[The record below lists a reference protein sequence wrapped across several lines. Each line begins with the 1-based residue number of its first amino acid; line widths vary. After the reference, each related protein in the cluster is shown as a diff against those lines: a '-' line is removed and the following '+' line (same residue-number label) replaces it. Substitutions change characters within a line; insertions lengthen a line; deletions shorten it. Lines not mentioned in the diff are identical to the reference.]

1 MVTDQQVRRLL
12 SLMQKKKT
20 LAQAAAEAG
29 MDEKTARKWRDSDK
43 LPSQCKQ
50 PRTYRTRLDPF
61 EDVWEEVRGFLE
73 ESPGL
78 EAKTLF
84 DYLQR
89 RYPGAFQDGQLRTL
103 QRRIKVWRATEGPP
117 KEVFFPQVHT
127 PGRLSQSDFTHMT
140 ALGITIAGEPF
151 PHLLYHFT
159 LTYSN
164 WETGRVCFSESFE
177 ALSAGLQ
184 DALWELGGTT
194 ARHRTDRLTTA
205 VAKPES
211 PAEFTRRYEA
221 LLSHYGMKGEKT
233 RAGKANENGD
243 IEQSHN
249 RMKRAVDQA
258 LMLRGSRDFSSR
270 AEYEA
275 FLRDLF
281 RRRNAA
287 RTERLSEELPLLG
300 RLPQM
305 RTEDFTRVKA
315 GVGKSSTIR
324 VKSNTYSVPSRLI
337 GEEVD
342 VRVHSDR
349 LEVFYAQRRVEVI
362 PRLRGKG
369 GHLVQYRH
377 IIDWLQRKP
386 GAFANYRY
394 RADLFPSSRF
404 RAAYDALLKSS
415 PHRADREY
423 LLLLKLAADEGEAR
437 VEGAIRLLLDTSEE
451 ISADMVQ
458 EILSWETDETSL
470 AEVFV
475 SSADLGAYDLLLEE
489 AGRT

>member
-1 MVTDQQVRRLL
+1 MVTDQQVRRLK
-12 SLMQKKKT
+12 SLMQKKNT
-20 LAQAAAEAG
+20 LAQAAAGAG

-50 PRTYRTRLDPF
+50 PRTYRTRPDPF
-61 EDVWEEVRGFLE
+61 AGVWEELRGFLE

-84 DYLQR
+84 DYLQAK
-89 RYPGAFQDGQLRTL
+89 YPGIFQDGQLRTL
-103 QRRIKVWRATEGPP
+103 QRKVKAWRATEGPP
-117 KEVFFPQVHT
+117 KEAFFPQVHT

-140 ALGITIAGEPF
+140 SLGITIAGEPF
-151 PHLLYHFT
+151 AHLLYHFT

-177 ALSAGLQ
+177 ALSKGLQ
-184 DALWELGGTT
+184 DALWELGGTP
-194 ARHRTDRLTTA
+194 ACHRTDRLTTA
-205 VAKPES
+205 VARPES
-211 PAEFTRRYEA
+211 PEEFTRRYEA
-221 LLSHYGMKGEKT
+221 LLSHYGMKGLKT
-233 RAGKANENGD
+233 QAGKANENGD
-243 IEQSHN
+243 VEQSHH

-258 LMLRGSRDFSSR
+258 LMLRGSRDFPSR
-270 AEYEA
+270 AAYDA
-275 FLRDLF
+275 FLCDLF
-281 RRRNAA
+281 RRRNAGRAA
-287 RTERLSEELPLLG
+287 RLAEELPLLG

-305 RTEDFTRVKA
+305 RSEDFTRLRV
-315 GVGKSSTIR
+315 GVGRSSTIR

-337 GEEVD
+337 GSEVD
-342 VRVHSDR
+342 VRVHADR
-349 LEVFYAQRRVEVI
+349 LEVFYAQKLLEVI
-362 PRLRGKG
+362 PRLKGKG

-377 IIDWLQRKP
+377 IIDWPVRKP

-423 LLLLKLAADEGEAR
+423 LKILKLAAEEGEAR
-437 VEGAIRLLLDTSEE
+437 VEGAIRLLLDTAEE
-451 ISADMVQ
+451 ISSEMVE
-458 EILSWETDETSL
+458 EILSWEMDGPCL

-475 SSADLGAYDLLLEE
+475 ARADLGAYDLLLEG
-489 AGRT
+489 AGRP

>member
-12 SLMQKKKT
+12 SLMQKKT

-50 PRTYRTRLDPF
+50 PRAYRTRLDPF
-61 EDVWEEVRGFLE
+61 ADVWEEVMEFLE

-89 RYPGAFQDGQLRTL
+89 RYPGTFQDGQLRTL
-103 QRRIKVWRATEGPP
+103 QRKVKAWRATEGPP

-140 ALGITIAGEPF
+140 SLGITIAGESF
-151 PHLLYHFT
+151 AHLLYHFT

-164 WETGRVCFSESFE
+164 WETGQVCFSESFE
-177 ALSAGLQ
+177 ALSKGLQ
-184 DALWELGGTT
+184 DALWGLGGTP
-194 ARHRTDRLTTA
+194 ACHRTDRLTTA

-211 PAEFTRRYEA
+211 PEEFTRRYEA
-221 LLSHYGMKGEKT
+221 LLSHYGMKGLKT
-233 RAGKANENGD
+233 QAGKANENGD
-243 IEQSHN
+243 IEQSHH

-270 AEYEA
+270 DEYDA

-281 RRRNAA
+281 GRRNAGRA
-287 RTERLSEELPLLG
+287 ERLSEELPLLG

-305 RTEDFTRVKA
+305 RTEDFTRVKV

-342 VRVHSDR
+342 VRVHADR
-349 LEVFYAQRRVEVI
+349 LEVFYAQRLLEVI

-404 RAAYDALLKSS
+404 RVAYDVLMKSS

-423 LLLLKLAADEGEAR
+423 LFLLKLAADEGEAR

-458 EILSWETDETSL
+458 EILSWEMDEASL

-475 SSADLGAYDLLLEE
+475 PSADLGAYDLLLEG
-489 AGRT
+489 AGMP

>member
-12 SLMQKKKT
+12 SLMQKKT

-50 PRTYRTRLDPF
+50 PRTYRTRPDPF
-61 EDVWEEVRGFLE
+61 ADVWEEVRGFLE

-78 EAKTLF
+78 EAKTLL
-84 DYLQR
+84 DYPQR
-89 RYPGAFQDGQLRTL
+89 RYPGTFQDGQLRTL
-103 QRRIKVWRATEGPP
+103 QRKVKAWRATEGPP

-140 ALGITIAGEPF
+140 SLGITIAGEPF
-151 PHLLYHFT
+151 AHLLYHFT

-194 ARHRTDRLTTA
+194 ACHRTDRMTTA

-211 PAEFTRRYEA
+211 PEEFTRRYEA
-221 LLSHYGMKGEKT
+221 LLSHYGMKGLKT
-233 RAGKANENGD
+233 QAGKANENGD
-243 IEQSHN
+243 IEQSHH

-270 AEYEA
+270 AEYDA

-281 RRRNAA
+281 GRRNAG

-305 RTEDFTRVKA
+305 RTEDFTRLRV

-342 VRVHSDR
+342 VRVHADR
-349 LEVFYAQRRVEVI
+349 LEVFYAQRLLETI

-386 GAFANYRY
+386 GAFANYRW

-404 RAAYDALLKSS
+404 RAAYDILVKSS

-437 VEGAIRLLLDTSEE
+437 VEGALRLLLDTSEE
-451 ISADMVQ
+451 ISADMVR
-458 EILSWETDETSL
+458 EILSWEMDGTSL

-475 SSADLGAYDLLLEE
+475 SRADLGAYDLLLEG
-489 AGRT
+489 AGMP

>member
-12 SLMQKKKT
+12 SLMQKKT

-50 PRTYRTRLDPF
+50 PRTYRTRPDPF
-61 EDVWEEVRGFLE
+61 ADVWEEVRGFLE

-78 EAKTLF
+78 EAKTLL

-89 RYPGAFQDGQLRTL
+89 RYPGTFQDGQLRTL
-103 QRRIKVWRATEGPP
+103 QRKVKAWRATEGPP

-140 ALGITIAGEPF
+140 SLGITIAGEPF
-151 PHLLYHFT
+151 AHLLYHFT

-194 ARHRTDRLTTA
+194 ACHRTDRMATA

-211 PAEFTRRYEA
+211 PEEFTRRYEA
-221 LLSHYGMKGEKT
+221 LLSHYGMKGSKT

-243 IEQSHN
+243 IEQSHH

-270 AEYEA
+270 AEYDA

-281 RRRNAA
+281 GRRNAG

-305 RTEDFTRVKA
+305 RTEDFTRLRV

-342 VRVHSDR
+342 VRVHADR
-349 LEVFYAQRRVEVI
+349 LEVFYAQRLLETI

-386 GAFANYRY
+386 GAFANYRW

-404 RAAYDALLKSS
+404 RAAYDILVKSS

-437 VEGAIRLLLDTSEE
+437 VEGALRLLLDTSEE
-451 ISADMVQ
+451 ISADMVR
-458 EILSWETDETSL
+458 EILSWEMDGTSL

-475 SSADLGAYDLLLEE
+475 SRADLGAYDLLLEG
-489 AGRT
+489 AGMP

>member
-12 SLMQKKKT
+12 SLMQKKT

-50 PRTYRTRLDPF
+50 PRAYLTRPDPF
-61 EDVWEEVRGFLE
+61 ADVWGEVRGLLE

-89 RYPGAFQDGQLRTL
+89 KYPGAFQDGQLRTL
-103 QRRIKVWRATEGPP
+103 QRKVKTWRATEGPP
-117 KEVFFPQVHT
+117 KEVFFPQVHA

-140 ALGITIAGEPF
+140 QLGITIAGEPF
-151 PHLLYHFT
+151 AHLLYHFT

-164 WETGRVCFSESFE
+164 WEAGRVCFSESFE

-194 ARHRTDRLTTA
+194 AYHRTDRMSTA

-211 PAEFTRRYEA
+211 PEEFTRRYEA
-221 LLSHYGMKGEKT
+221 LLSHYGMKGSKI

-243 IEQSHN
+243 IEQSHH

-270 AEYEA
+270 AEYDA
-275 FLRDLF
+275 FLKDLF
-281 RRRNAA
+281 GRRNRG
-287 RTERLSEELPLLG
+287 RTERLAEELPLLG

-305 RTEDFTRVKA
+305 RTEDFTRLKV

-337 GEEVD
+337 DEEVD
-342 VRVHSDR
+342 VRVHAER
-349 LEVFYAQRRVEVI
+349 LEVFYAQRLLEVI

-404 RAAYDALLKSS
+404 RAAYDILAKSS
-415 PHRADREY
+415 PQRADREY
-423 LLLLKLAADEGEAR
+423 LHLLKLAADEGEAR

-451 ISADMVQ
+451 ISAGMVK
-458 EILSWETDETSL
+458 EILSWEMDEASL

-475 SSADLGAYDLLLEE
+475 SSADLAAYDLLLEG
-489 AGRT
+489 AGTP